1 MPGNAFNPEE
11 VLRIAELA
19 RIELTAD
26 EQALY
31 ARQLSEILAFAQQV
45 QGIDTHDVPPTSHP
59 TGVTGLLRDDVVAG
73 IRTATLAMLESG
85 EYGLPVICTVAAA
98 DLDQPVALEVSPENG
113 TPTIHVRPAAG

>member
-1 MPGNAFNPEE
+1 MPGNAFSPEE

-19 RIELTAD
+19 RIELTPD

-73 IRTATLAMLESG
+73 S
-85 EYGLPVICTVAAA
+85 LPREEVLTQAPEA
-98 DLDQPVALEVSPENG
+98 D
-113 TPTIHVRPAAG
+113 RAAGLFKVPRVLG